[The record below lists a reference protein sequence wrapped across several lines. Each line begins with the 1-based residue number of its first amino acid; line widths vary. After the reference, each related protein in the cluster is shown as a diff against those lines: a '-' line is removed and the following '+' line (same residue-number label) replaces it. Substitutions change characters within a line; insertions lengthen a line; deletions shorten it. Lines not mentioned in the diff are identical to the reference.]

1 MNVEQIHWLGHAS
14 FRIDGGKTIYID
26 PWQMGDAPPA
36 DVILVTHDHYD
47 HFSPEDI
54 RKIRRPAATV
64 VSVRDCTEK
73 VPGKTE
79 TVKTDDRIVVDDIV
93 IEVVP
98 AYNVNK
104 QFHPKRNGWVG
115 FIIEVDGT
123 RIYHA
128 GDTDLIPEMA
138 EIRADIALFPV
149 GGTYTM
155 DAAEAADAA
164 GIIKPAISI
173 PMHYAT
179 IVGSEDDAR
188 KFRELCGGE
197 VMILEAE

>member
-79 TVKTDDRIVVDDIV
+79 TEKPDDRIVVDDIV

-155 DAAEAADAA
+155 DAAEAADA
-164 GIIKPAISI
+164 
-173 PMHYAT
+173 
-179 IVGSEDDAR
+179 
-188 KFRELCGGE
+188 
-197 VMILEAE
+197 